1 MPKVK
6 FLICPTGKF
15 GLAYSKGDEA
25 ELKEV
30 LVAELVESG
39 YAELLPESKEEADLN
54 KVVEATKAEAKKG
67 KK

>member
-15 GLAYSKGDEA
+15 GLANSVGNEA
-25 ELKEV
+25 DLSENLASELI
-30 LVAELVESG
+30 ESG
-39 YAELLPESKEEADLN
+39 YAELLPESKDEADLT
-54 KVVEATKAEAKKG
+54 KVVESVKAETKKG